1 VTSAGAQQEPSPPG
15 AGDNADAGETSSV
28 ALVDTSDQ
36 AMTVD
41 TQSSTHLVFLPLISI
56 PMPPSPFGFDVR
68 THAPDGV
75 MPLVVE
81 ANPRWSRAG
90 DVLWALVEPVRGG
103 GYRWEAI
110 ADVERNVRR
119 LRAMGIE
126 PTLIVQ
132 WSPSWAQSI
141 PGKLCSAPRPDAIPD
156 FAAFMRAAAQRFSSG
171 DLRVDHWEIWNE
183 PDFRPDEVVGNEGVG
198 CWATY
203 DGPYYGGDYY
213 GQVLRAVYPAV
224 KAGNPN
230 AQVWGG
236 ALMHRCPM
244 TRTRSDSCVVC
255 WRPVRHSHSMR
266 SVSTPMASGAPV
278 IFSCSSTGTCDACS
292 MSMGCMQNRWWRPKS
307 LRPALLH
314 RSARRI
320 FSAARQTMRRGS
332 MRRR

>member
-1 VTSAGAQQEPSPPG
+1 VDTESGNAAKLLPDRIDFVCISHRISVIIWSKSITSCSAFMDCLRRFLLILILLYAVVPVTSAGAQQEPSPPG

-68 THAPDGV
+68 THAPDSV

-119 LRAMGIE
+119 LRAKGIE
-126 PTLIVQ
+126 PTLVVQ

-141 PGKLCSAPRPDAIPD
+141 PGKLCSAPRPDAIPE

-171 DLRVDHWEIWNE
+171 DLRVDHWEIDLE
-183 PDFRPDEVVGNEGVG
+183 
-198 CWATY
+198 
-203 DGPYYGGDYY
+203 
-213 GQVLRAVYPAV
+213 
-224 KAGNPN
+224 
-230 AQVWGG
+230 
-236 ALMHRCPM
+236 
-244 TRTRSDSCVVC
+244 RTR
-255 WRPVRHSHSMR
+255 
-266 SVSTPMASGAPV
+266 
-278 IFSCSSTGTCDACS
+278 FSS
-292 MSMGCMQNRWWRPKS
+292 
-307 LRPALLH
+307 
-314 RSARRI
+314 
-320 FSAARQTMRRGS
+320 RRGG
-332 MRRR
+332 RQ